1 MKSKYLMEDDKADYS
16 KYLPSDETQGWTFA
30 YKNALGEWRSNSR
43 LYADK
48 LEAKKAASRLI
59 RNYESFKNT
68 DFLFARVQD

>member
-1 MKSKYLMEDDKADYS
+1 MKCKYLMEDDKADYS

-30 YKNALGEWRSNSR
+30 YKNALGQWMSNPR
-43 LYADK
+43 LFADK

-59 RNYESFKNT
+59 RHFKAFENT